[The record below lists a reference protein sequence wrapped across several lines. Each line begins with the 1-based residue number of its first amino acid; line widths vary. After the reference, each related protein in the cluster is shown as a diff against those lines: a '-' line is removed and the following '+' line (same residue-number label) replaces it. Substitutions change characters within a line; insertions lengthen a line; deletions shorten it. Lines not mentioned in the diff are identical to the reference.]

1 MLKKVSKLN
10 KGLKGYV
17 TIPADKSISHRAV
30 MLASLAKGKSVIKN
44 FSNGADPLSSLSV
57 FSALGVKHE
66 FINKNTLVINSN
78 GNLST
83 PSDVLNC
90 GNSGTTMRL
99 VSGVLAGQNFKS
111 VLCGDESLSKRPMK
125 RIIIPLQMMGAQ
137 ISSTE
142 YHAPL
147 TICGQTLHG
156 IDYVSPIASAQVK
169 SCVLLAGLEAGGV
182 TTFSEPYLS
191 RNHTELLLKYMG
203 AEIDSVGTC
212 VKIRKSELE
221 PKNIEIC
228 GDISSAAFFIAA
240 GLIVPDSDIILKD
253 VGLNSTRTGI
263 LDVAKSM
270 GGEIE
275 ILDKQT
281 VSGEVKGDIRIRY
294 SKLKGCIIE
303 KDLIPRLIDELPII
317 AVMAS
322 LADGQTIVKDAQDLR
337 NKESDRI
344 TAVVS
349 ELRKLGADINETSDG
364 FVIYGKK
371 SLKGGTQVKSYR
383 DHRLAMSLYVAGLVC
398 DDAVAID
405 DFEWVS
411 ISFPNFELLLS
422 NLIA

>member
-1 MLKKVSKLN
+1 
-10 KGLKGYV
+10 
-17 TIPADKSISHRAV
+17 
-30 MLASLAKGKSVIKN
+30 
-44 FSNGADPLSSLSV
+44 
-57 FSALGVKHE
+57 
-66 FINKNTLVINSN
+66 
-78 GNLST
+78 
-83 PSDVLNC
+83 
-90 GNSGTTMRL
+90 
-99 VSGVLAGQNFKS
+99 
-111 VLCGDESLSKRPMK
+111 MK
-125 RIIIPLQMMGAQ
+125 RIITPLQMMGAQ
-137 ISSTE
+137 ISSVDG
-142 YHAPL
+142 HAPL
-147 TICGQTLHG
+147 EIFGQTLHG

-169 SCVLLAGLEAGGV
+169 SCVLLAGLKAGGV

-203 AEIDSVGTC
+203 AEINSVGTC
-212 VKIRKSELE
+212 VKISKSEMQ

-270 GGEIE
+270 GGDVE
-275 ILDKQT
+275 ILDKDT

-303 KDLIPRLIDELPII
+303 KDIIPRLIDELPII

-322 LADGQTIVKDAQDLR
+322 LAEGQTIVKDAQDLR

-344 TAVVS
+344 AAVVS
-349 ELRKLGADINETSDG
+349 ELRKLGAEINETSDG

-371 SLKGGTQVKSYR
+371 SLKGGTQVKSYH

-398 DDAVAID
+398 DETVAID

-411 ISFPNFELLLS
+411 ISFPNFEFLLS

>member
-30 MLASLAKGKSVIKN
+30 MFASLANGKSVIKN

-57 FSALGVKHE
+57 FSTLGVKHE

-78 GNLST
+78 GNLNA

-99 VSGVLAGQNFKS
+99 ISGILAGQNFKS

-125 RIIIPLQMMGAQ
+125 RIITPLQMMGAQ
-137 ISSTE
+137 ISSVDG
-142 YHAPL
+142 HAPL
-147 TICGQTLHG
+147 EIFGQTLHG

-169 SCVLLAGLEAGGV
+169 SCVLLAGLKAGGV

-203 AEIDSVGTC
+203 AEINSVGTC
-212 VKIRKSELE
+212 VKISKSELQ
-221 PKNIEIC
+221 PKHIEIC

-270 GGEIE
+270 GGDVE
-275 ILDKQT
+275 ILDKDT

-303 KDLIPRLIDELPII
+303 KDIIPRLIDELPII

-322 LADGQTIVKDAQDLR
+322 LAEGQTIVKDAQDLR

-344 TAVVS
+344 AAVVS
-349 ELRKLGADINETSDG
+349 ELRKLGAEINETSDG

-371 SLKGGTQVKSYR
+371 SLKGGTQVKSYH

-398 DDAVAID
+398 DETVAID

-411 ISFPNFELLLS
+411 ISFPNFEFLLS

>member
-30 MLASLAKGKSVIKN
+30 MFASLANGKSVIKN

-57 FSALGVKHE
+57 FSTLGVKHE

-78 GNLST
+78 GNLNA

-99 VSGVLAGQNFKS
+99 VSGILAGQNFKS

-125 RIIIPLQMMGAQ
+125 RIITPLQMMGAQ
-137 ISSTE
+137 ISSVDG
-142 YHAPL
+142 HAPL
-147 TICGQTLHG
+147 EIFGQTLHG

-169 SCVLLAGLEAGGV
+169 SCVLLAGLKAGGV

-203 AEIDSVGTC
+203 AEINSVGTC
-212 VKIRKSELE
+212 VKISKSELQ
-221 PKNIEIC
+221 PKHIEIC

-270 GGEIE
+270 GGDVE
-275 ILDKQT
+275 ILDKDT
-281 VSGEVKGDIRIRY
+281 VSG
-294 SKLKGCIIE
+294 
-303 KDLIPRLIDELPII
+303 
-317 AVMAS
+317 
-322 LADGQTIVKDAQDLR
+322 
-337 NKESDRI
+337 
-344 TAVVS
+344 
-349 ELRKLGADINETSDG
+349 
-364 FVIYGKK
+364 
-371 SLKGGTQVKSYR
+371 
-383 DHRLAMSLYVAGLVC
+383 
-398 DDAVAID
+398 
-405 DFEWVS
+405 
-411 ISFPNFELLLS
+411 
-422 NLIA
+422 

>member
-270 GGEIE
+270 GGDVE

>member
-30 MLASLAKGKSVIKN
+30 MFASLAKGKSVIKN

-57 FSALGVKHE
+57 FSTLGVQHE

-78 GNLST
+78 GNLNA

-99 VSGVLAGQNFKS
+99 VSGILAGQNFKS

-137 ISSTE
+137 IYSVDG
-142 YHAPL
+142 HAPL
-147 TICGQTLHG
+147 EIFGQTLHG

-169 SCVLLAGLEAGGV
+169 SCVLLAGLKAGGI

-212 VKIRKSELE
+212 VKIRKSALQ

-253 VGLNSTRTGI
+253 VGLNCTRTGI

-270 GGEIE
+270 GGDVE

-294 SKLKGCIIE
+294 SKLRGCVIE

-322 LADGQTIVKDAQDLR
+322 LAEGQTIVKDAQDLR

-344 TAVVS
+344 AAVVS
-349 ELRKLGADINETSDG
+349 ELRKLGADINETPDG
-364 FVIYGKK
+364 FVINGKK
-371 SLKGGTQVKSYR
+371 SLKGGAQVLSYH

-398 DDAVAID
+398 DEAVAID

-411 ISFPNFELLLS
+411 ISFPNFEFLLS
-422 NLIA
+422 KLSW

>member
-337 NKESDRI
+337 TKESDRI

>member
-30 MLASLAKGKSVIKN
+30 MFASLANGKSVIKN

-57 FSALGVKHE
+57 FSTLGVKHE

-78 GNLST
+78 GNLNA

-99 VSGVLAGQNFKS
+99 ISGILAGQNFKS

-125 RIIIPLQMMGAQ
+125 RIITPLQMMGAQ
-137 ISSTE
+137 ISSVDG
-142 YHAPL
+142 HAPL
-147 TICGQTLHG
+147 EIFGQTLHG

-169 SCVLLAGLEAGGV
+169 SCVLLAGLKAGGV

-203 AEIDSVGTC
+203 AEINSVGTC
-212 VKIRKSELE
+212 VKISKSELQ

-270 GGEIE
+270 GGDVE
-275 ILDKQT
+275 ILDKDT

-303 KDLIPRLIDELPII
+303 KDIIPRLIDELPII

-322 LADGQTIVKDAQDLR
+322 LAEGQTIVKDAQDLR

-344 TAVVS
+344 AAVVS
-349 ELRKLGADINETSDG
+349 ELRKLGAEINETSDG

-371 SLKGGTQVKSYR
+371 SLKGGTQVKSYH

-398 DDAVAID
+398 DETVAID

-411 ISFPNFELLLS
+411 ISFQNFEFLLS

>member
-30 MLASLAKGKSVIKN
+30 MFASLAKGKSVIKN

-57 FSALGVKHE
+57 FSTLGVQHE

-78 GNLST
+78 GNLNA

-99 VSGVLAGQNFKS
+99 VSGILAGQNFKS

-137 ISSTE
+137 IYSVDG
-142 YHAPL
+142 HAPL
-147 TICGQTLHG
+147 EIFGQTLHG

-169 SCVLLAGLEAGGV
+169 SCVLLAGLKAGGI

-212 VKIRKSELE
+212 VKIRKSALQ

-253 VGLNSTRTGI
+253 VGLNCTRTGI

-270 GGEIE
+270 GGDVE

-294 SKLKGCIIE
+294 SKLRGCVIE

-322 LADGQTIVKDAQDLR
+322 LAEGQTIVKDAQDLR

-344 TAVVS
+344 AAVVS
-349 ELRKLGADINETSDG
+349 ELRKLGADINETPDG
-364 FVIYGKK
+364 FVINGKK
-371 SLKGGTQVKSYR
+371 SLKGGAQVKSYH

-398 DDAVAID
+398 DEAVAID

-411 ISFPNFELLLS
+411 ISFPNFEFLLS
-422 NLIA
+422 KLSW